1 MKKIYLT
8 LAAASAFAI
17 AAPAAAQSWH
27 GDRSAPQSWNGDRSN
42 TAQLAAQLDDGIRS
56 GNISRRS
63 ATRLRAQLRQISQ
76 LERQYSMGGFN
87 GWERSDL
94 RERSRTLSM
103 NIRSAEN
110 NGYGRGG
117 RDDRYSDNDRRDD
130 RYSDNDR
137 RDGRGPDFQH
147 DRGDRF
153 AGDLRVGQHFSAR
166 QVALPMEYR
175 DRYRDS
181 ESSYYRYD
189 DRRVYQID
197 RVSGL
202 IMAMFDL
209 AN

>member
-17 AAPAAAQSWH
+17 TAPAAAQSWH
-27 GDRSAPQSWNGDRSN
+27 GDRSAPQAWNGDRSN
-42 TAQLAAQLDDGIRS
+42 TAQLAAQLDAGIRS
-56 GNISRRS
+56 GDISRRS
-63 ATRLRAQLRQISQ
+63 ARGLREQLRQIGQ

-130 RYSDNDR
+130 RAA
-137 RDGRGPDFQH
+137 DFQH

-175 DRYRDS
+175 ARYRDS
-181 ESSYYRYD
+181 ENSYYRYD

>member
-17 AAPAAAQSWH
+17 AAPALAQSWH

-42 TAQLAAQLDDGIRS
+42 TAELSAELNAAIHS
-56 GNISRRS
+56 GHISRRT
-63 ATRLRAQLRQISQ
+63 ALGLRAQLRQITQ
-76 LERQYSMGGFN
+76 LERQYSYGGFS
-87 GWERSDL
+87 GRERSDL

-103 NIRSAEN
+103 NIRSAQN
-110 NGYGRGG
+110 NGYGRPGYDG
-117 RDDRYSDNDRRDD
+117 RYSDNDRRDD
-130 RYSDNDR
+130 RQAEFR
-137 RDGRGPDFQH
+137 H

-153 AGDLRVGQHFSAR
+153 AGDLRVGQHFSSR

-175 DRYRDS
+175 ANYKDS
-181 ESSYYRYD
+181 ESSFYRYD

-197 RVSGL
+197 RTSGL

>member
-8 LAAASAFAI
+8 LAAASAFAV

-27 GDRSAPQSWNGDRSN
+27 GDRSAPQAWNGDRSN
-42 TAQLAAQLDDGIRS
+42 TAQLAAQLDASIRH
-56 GNISRRS
+56 GNISRRT
-63 ATRLRAQLRQISQ
+63 AMRLRAQLRQLSQ
-76 LERQYSMGGFN
+76 LERQYSVGGFN

-103 NIRSAEN
+103 NIRAAQN
-110 NGYGRGG
+110 NGYGYG
-117 RDDRYSDNDRRDD
+117 RDSRYSDNDQRDGRYGNDNRRDD
-130 RYSDNDR
+130 RDV
-137 RDGRGPDFQH
+137 DFQH

-153 AGDLRVGQHFSAR
+153 AGDLRVGQHFSSR

-175 DRYRDS
+175 ARYKDS
-181 ESSYYRYD
+181 DSAFYRYD

-197 RVSGL
+197 RTSGL

-209 AN
+209 AD

>member
-1 MKKIYLT
+1 MKRIYLK

-17 AAPAAAQSWH
+17 AAPALAQSW
-27 GDRSAPQSWNGDRSN
+27 GGERSAPQSWNGDRSN
-42 TAQLAAQLDDGIRS
+42 TAQLSGQLDAGIRS
-56 GNISRRS
+56 GRISRRT
-63 ATRLRAQLRQISQ
+63 AMGLRAQLRQISQ
-76 LERQYSMGGFN
+76 LERQYSVGGFN
-87 GWERSDL
+87 GWERGDL

-110 NGYGRGG
+110 NGYGRSG
-117 RDDRYSDNDRRDD
+117 RDGRYSDNGRRDD
-130 RYSDNDR
+130 RQA
-137 RDGRGPDFQH
+137 DFQH

-175 DRYRDS
+175 DRYKDS
-181 ESSYYRYD
+181 DASYYRYD
-189 DRRVYQID
+189 NRRVYQID

-209 AN
+209 TN